1 MRVLVVEDN
10 AAFCR
15 LVVEGL
21 MRAGF
26 SADEVNTAGAA
37 RKAIATVDYSAV
49 VLDLGLPD
57 GEGVDLLRTLRSSTR
72 ALPIIV
78 TTARDGL
85 DDRVL
90 GLQSG
95 ADDYLVK
102 PVSMEVLVAK
112 AQAMLRRTYDYRT
125 PLLPTVQ
132 GARYD
137 SAALYIEKD
146 GVRVKLTPNE
156 GKLLSCLISK
166 RGKVVS
172 REELMI
178 SLWDSNEFVDDNT
191 LSVNMNRLRRK
202 FEEVGVKNCIVTHRA
217 RGYALD
223 G

>member
-1 MRVLVVEDN
+1 MPPKYGIMDIVM
-10 AAFCR
+10 A
-15 LVVEGL
+15 
-21 MRAGF
+21 
-26 SADEVNTAGAA
+26 VNM
-37 RKAIATVDYSAV
+37 
-49 VLDLGLPD
+49 
-57 GEGVDLLRTLRSSTR
+57 
-72 ALPIIV
+72 
-78 TTARDGL
+78 
-85 DDRVL
+85 
-90 GLQSG
+90 G

-178 SLWDSNEFVDDNT
+178 SLWDSDQFVDDNT

>member
-1 MRVLVVEDN
+1 
-10 AAFCR
+10 
-15 LVVEGL
+15 
-21 MRAGF
+21 
-26 SADEVNTAGAA
+26 
-37 RKAIATVDYSAV
+37 
-49 VLDLGLPD
+49 
-57 GEGVDLLRTLRSSTR
+57 
-72 ALPIIV
+72 
-78 TTARDGL
+78 
-85 DDRVL
+85 
-90 GLQSG
+90 
-95 ADDYLVK
+95 
-102 PVSMEVLVAK
+102 
-112 AQAMLRRTYDYRT
+112 
-125 PLLPTVQ
+125 VQ

-178 SLWDSNEFVDDNT
+178 SLWDSDQFVDDNT

-202 FEEVGVKNCIVTHRA
+202 FEEVDVKNCIVTHRA

>member
-1 MRVLVVEDN
+1 
-10 AAFCR
+10 
-15 LVVEGL
+15 
-21 MRAGF
+21 
-26 SADEVNTAGAA
+26 
-37 RKAIATVDYSAV
+37 
-49 VLDLGLPD
+49 
-57 GEGVDLLRTLRSSTR
+57 
-72 ALPIIV
+72 
-78 TTARDGL
+78 
-85 DDRVL
+85 
-90 GLQSG
+90 
-95 ADDYLVK
+95 
-102 PVSMEVLVAK
+102 
-112 AQAMLRRTYDYRT
+112 MLRRTYDYRT

-178 SLWDSNEFVDDNT
+178 SLWDSDQFVDDNT

>member
-1 MRVLVVEDN
+1 MYKIMIVEDDAVI
-10 AAFCR
+10 AAEIRDYLCR
-15 LVVEGL
+15 WDMQGH
-21 MRAGF
+21 
-26 SADEVNTAGAA
+26 
-37 RKAIATVDYSAV
+37 IAH
-49 VLDLGLPD
+49 
-57 GEGVDLLRTLRSSTR
+57 R
-72 ALPIIV
+72 
-78 TTARDGL
+78 L
-85 DDRVL
+85 DDIVGEYIRIKPQLIMDIVMAVNM
-90 GLQSG
+90 G

-178 SLWDSNEFVDDNT
+178 SLWDSDQFVDDNT